1 VAKAHGNSWE
11 GQRWSSPSYDEPVNR
26 ARLRENA
33 RIVRT
38 LQQELVAAGQ
48 AAIAS
53 GRDDAGIVDAAE
65 GRLLGGLVGAFLV
78 LTEELAGDIDQ
89 DLPR

>member
-1 VAKAHGNSWE
+1 VDK
-11 GQRWSSPSYDEPVNR
+11 

-38 LQQELVAAGQ
+38 MQGELEALYEVKRDRMVKEILERIKAGEERKPVEGDEQ
-48 AAIAS
+48 TNID
-53 GRDDAGIVDAAE
+53 GAE
-65 GRLLGGLVGAFLV
+65 SALLGSLAVAFLE

-89 DLPR
+89 DL